1 MAGYNTELESIVR
14 ELNKSPK
21 PAMDGPEDEATAA
34 GPTLETSASLSS
46 LDQLLAYATR
56 HGASDIILV
65 AGSGLVLRINGSL
78 SQPSGQPFTDD
89 DIRSLMLPLLT
100 AQRRKELERER
111 STDFSFVRD
120 GIGRFR
126 TNIHF
131 QRGTMGAAIRLLPEE
146 IPTLEQ
152 LNLPP
157 SLGRLTERKQGLVLV
172 TGPTGSGKT
181 TTLAALI
188 AMINAK
194 YPYHVVTIEDPIEY
208 HHLNQRSVFEQM
220 EVGHD
225 AVDFASS
232 LRSIVRQSPDVILVG
247 EMRDPETMAAAVT
260 AAETGHLVFSTL
272 HTADTI
278 QAIGRIVDAF
288 PAAQQNQI
296 RQQLSLALLAII
308 SQQLVAGA
316 NGSSRYPAVEILVAN
331 TAVSHIIRKGEDH
344 MLRSQ
349 LSLGHSDGMRMME
362 ESLAKLVNRGLITPE
377 TAAAHCFR
385 EDEFRRY
392 MAQ

>member
-1 MAGYNTELESIVR
+1 MAGYDTELETIVQ
-14 ELNKSPK
+14 ELNKSPR
-21 PAMDGPEDEATAA
+21 PDGDGDAATPV
-34 GPTLETSASLSS
+34 GPLLDPSGSLSS
-46 LDQLLAYATR
+46 LDHLLAYATR

-65 AGSGLVLRINGSL
+65 AGSGLVLRVNGSL
-78 SQPSGQPFTDD
+78 TQPSGKPFSDD
-89 DIRSLMLPLLT
+89 DIRALTLPLLT
-100 AQRRKELERER
+100 QQRRAELEQER

-131 QRGTMGAAIRLLPEE
+131 QRGTLGAAIRLLPDE
-146 IPTLEQ
+146 IPTLEG
-152 LNLPP
+152 LNLPA
-157 SLGRLTERKQGLVLV
+157 SLRRLTERKQGLVLV

-188 AMINAK
+188 GMINAK
-194 YPYHVVTIEDPIEY
+194 YPYHIVTIEDPIEY
-208 HHLNQRSVFEQM
+208 HHRNQQSVFEQM
-220 EVGHD
+220 EIGHD
-225 AVDFASS
+225 AVDFASA

-247 EMRDPETMAAAVT
+247 EMRDPETMAAA
-260 AAETGHLVFSTL
+260 ETGHLVFSTL
-272 HTADTI
+272 HTNDTI

-296 RQQLSLALLAII
+296 RQQLSLALLAIVA
-308 SQQLVAGA
+308 QQLVPGA
-316 NGSSRYPAVEILVAN
+316 NGSRLPAVEILVAN

-349 LSLGHSDGMRMME
+349 LSLGHSDGMSMME
-362 ESLAKLVNRGLITPE
+362 ESLAKLVNKGLITAE

-385 EDEFRRY
+385 DDEFRRY

>member
-1 MAGYNTELESIVR
+1 MSGYNTELESIVR
-14 ELNKSPK
+14 ELNKSPRT
-21 PAMDGPEDEATAA
+21 ATDGPGDEATAVS
-34 GPTLETSASLSS
+34 PKLDPSASLSS

-78 SQPSGQPFTDD
+78 TQSSGRPFSDD
-89 DIRSLMLPLLT
+89 DIRSLMLPLLS
-100 AQRRKELERER
+100 AQRRKELDRER

-131 QRGTMGAAIRLLPEE
+131 QRGTMGAAIRLLPDE
-146 IPTLEQ
+146 IPTLEE
-152 LNLPP
+152 LNLPA
-157 SLGRLTERKQGLVLV
+157 SLGRLTERKQGLVLL

-188 AMINAK
+188 GMINAK

-208 HHLNQRSVFEQM
+208 HHLNQQSVFEQM
-220 EVGHD
+220 EVGRD
-225 AVDFASS
+225 AVDFASA

-272 HTADTI
+272 HTTDTI

-362 ESLAKLVNRGLITPE
+362 ESLAKLVNEGLITVE

-385 EDEFRRY
+385 QDEFRRY

>member
-1 MAGYNTELESIVR
+1 MSGYDGELESIVQ
-14 ELNKSPK
+14 ELNKSPR
-21 PAMDGPEDEATAA
+21 PDEDEATPA
-34 GPTLETSASLSS
+34 GPSLDPSASLSS
-46 LDQLLAYATR
+46 LDHLLAYATR

-65 AGSGLVLRINGSL
+65 AGSGLVLRVNGSL
-78 SQPSGQPFTDD
+78 TQPSGRPFSDD
-89 DIRSLMLPLLT
+89 DIRALTLPLLT
-100 AQRRKELERER
+100 QQRRAELEQER
-111 STDFSFVRD
+111 STDFSFLRD

-131 QRGTMGAAIRLLPEE
+131 QRGTLAAAIRLLPDE
-146 IPTLEQ
+146 IPTLEG
-152 LNLPP
+152 LNLPA
-157 SLGRLTERKQGLVLV
+157 SLRRLTERKQGLVLV

-188 AMINAK
+188 GMINAK
-194 YPYHVVTIEDPIEY
+194 YPYHIVTIEDPIEY
-208 HHLNQRSVFEQM
+208 HHRNQQSVFEQM

-225 AVDFASS
+225 AVDFASA

-272 HTADTI
+272 HTSDTI

-296 RQQLSLALLAII
+296 RQQLSLALLAIVA
-308 SQQLVAGA
+308 QQLVPGA
-316 NGSSRYPAVEILVAN
+316 NGSRLPAVEILVAN

-362 ESLAKLVNRGLITPE
+362 ESLAKLVNKGLITAE

-385 EDEFRRY
+385 DDEFRRY

>member
-1 MAGYNTELESIVR
+1 MSGYDTELESIVR
-14 ELNKSPK
+14 DLNKSPR
-21 PAMDGPEDEATAA
+21 PSEDESGDAETAA
-34 GPTLETSASLSS
+34 GPKLETSASLAS
-46 LDQLLAYATR
+46 LDQLLGYAAR
-56 HGASDIILV
+56 QGASDIILV

-78 SQPSGQPFTDD
+78 TQPSGRPFSDD
-89 DIRSLMLPLLT
+89 DIRSLTLPLLT
-100 AQRRKELERER
+100 KQRREELERER
-111 STDFSFVRD
+111 YTDLSFVRD

-131 QRGTMGAAIRLLPEE
+131 QRGTLGAAIRLLPDE
-146 IPTLEQ
+146 IPTLEG

-157 SLGRLTERKQGLVLV
+157 SLARLTERKQGLVLV

-188 AMINAK
+188 GMINAN

-208 HHLNQRSVFEQM
+208 HHRNRQSVFEQV
-220 EVGHD
+220 EIGHD
-225 AVDFASS
+225 AVDFASA

-272 HTADTI
+272 HTSDTI

-296 RQQLSLALLAII
+296 RQQLSLALLAIV
-308 SQQLVAGA
+308 SQQLVPGA
-316 NGSSRYPAVEILVAN
+316 DGSCRFPAVEILVAN

-362 ESLAKLVNRGLITPE
+362 ESLAKLANKGLITVE

-385 EDEFRRY
+385 DDEFRRY